1 MSSTTHGIGDVLYDF
16 SELPSYMHWPI
27 KYELS
32 DWPDSIYERSDEEP
46 IRSALVEYLK
56 AFTADK
62 VAIDALEAFDCAP
75 WDYKTN
81 DMNILRAHW
90 AKTDELRT
98 ICIQTRRHRKKLWF
112 ALLDMLGET
121 YDLTGSDENDLDDA

>member
-46 IRSALVEYLK
+46 VRTALIEYLK
-56 AFTADK
+56 AYTADK
-62 VAIDALEAFDCAP
+62 VAIHEHDAFDCAP

-90 AKTDELRT
+90 AKTGDLRSLCT
-98 ICIQTRRHRKKLWF
+98 QTRRHRKKLWF
-112 ALLDMLGET
+112 ALLDLLGET
-121 YDLTGSDENDLDDA
+121 YDLSDEDAENDY